1 MERRRCHHCARHNP
15 LERRTEMA
23 QFEPYLHFNGNCAEA
38 MRFYEKTLGGKIEMM
53 MKYSE
58 APPEPGR
65 PNVEGDSI
73 MHASM
78 TLDGNRLMASDMPP
92 GMPFEPMKGM
102 TVSLAYK
109 TAEEGKKIF
118 DALSAGG
125 KVQMAYA
132 KTFWADGFGMC
143 VDRFGTPWMVNAGDG
158 GGAQKS

>member
-1 MERRRCHHCARHNP
+1 
-15 LERRTEMA
+15 MA
-23 QFEPYLHFNGNCAEA
+23 QFEPYLYFNGNCAEA

-58 APPEPGR
+58 APPDPAH
-65 PNVEGDSI
+65 PQVEGNGI

-78 TLDGNRLMASDMPP
+78 TLEGNRLMASDMPP
-92 GMPFEPMKGM
+92 GMPFEPMKGVA
-102 TVSLAYK
+102 VSLAYK
-109 TAEEGKKIF
+109 TAEQGRTIF

-125 KVQMAYA
+125 QVQMAYG

-158 GGAQKS
+158 GGAQPS

>member
-1 MERRRCHHCARHNP
+1 
-15 LERRTEMA
+15 
-23 QFEPYLHFNGNCAEA
+23 

-58 APPEPGR
+58 APPDPSH
-65 PNVEGDSI
+65 PKFEGDAI

-78 TLDGNRLMASDMPP
+78 TLDGHRLMASDMPP

-102 TVSLAYK
+102 TVSLSYK
-109 TAEEGKKIF
+109 TAEEGRKIF

-125 KVQMAYA
+125 QVHMPFG

-143 VDRFGTPWMVNAGDG
+143 VDRFGTPWMVSAGDA
-158 GGAQKS
+158 GGAQN